1 MNHHQGAIVGMIF
14 VGALSSIYGE
24 IAPAAGQKTKPSLA
38 KTVTGSFV
46 VLIVLLALAQSDT
59 VAPIATA
66 FAFAYMASSFL
77 VNGNS
82 LITGVSN
89 IVSNPPSLKKG
100 A

>member
-1 MNHHQGAIVGMIF
+1 MNKRQGAIVAMVFI
-14 VGALSSIYGE
+14 GALSSIYGE
-24 IAPAAGQKTKPSLA
+24 MAPSPGQKSKPQWS
-38 KTVTGSFV
+38 KTVMGSFI

-82 LITGVSN
+82 LINGVTA
-89 IVSNPPSLKKG
+89 IVNNPPSLKE
-100 A
+100 